1 MRISKLENSIRVLV
15 ADDHPVVRSGLRA
28 LIETEP
34 GIVVVGDAAN
44 GDEAV
49 EKTAQLKPDVVL
61 LDLIMPGASGVEA
74 IKGIRR
80 QNPDSH
86 VLVLTSFAQDDL
98 LFPAIKAGA
107 LGYLLKDSSPEELF
121 QAIRRVNAGESSLHP
136 TIARK
141 LLQEFADPS
150 ADKVPVDPLTHR
162 ENEVLGL
169 LASGHS
175 NQEIADLLSIS
186 ERTVGKHVSNILDQI
201 DFVGRRRAV
210 FGALALTPSGSGRT
224 EQRVLVLV
232 KEVPQVDGQ
241 MLG

>member
-1 MRISKLENSIRVLV
+1 MSISKLENSIRVLV

-34 GIVVVGDAAN
+34 GIVVVGDAAD
-44 GDEAV
+44 GDEAID
-49 EKTAQLKPDVVL
+49 KTARLKPDVVL
-61 LDLIMPGASGVEA
+61 LDLIMPGANGVEA
-74 IKGIRR
+74 IEGIRS
-80 QNPDSH
+80 QNPDAH

-107 LGYLLKDSSPEELF
+107 LGYLLKDSSPEELI

-141 LLQEFADPS
+141 LLQEFADSS
-150 ADKVPVDPLTHR
+150 AAKVPVDPLTHR

-175 NQEIADLLSIS
+175 NQEIADQLSIS
-186 ERTVGKHVSNILDQI
+186 ERTVGKHVSNILDKLHLANRTQAALY
-201 DFVGRRRAV
+201 AV
-210 FGALALTPSGSGRT
+210 NRG
-224 EQRVLVLV
+224 
-232 KEVPQVDGQ
+232 VD
-241 MLG
+241 